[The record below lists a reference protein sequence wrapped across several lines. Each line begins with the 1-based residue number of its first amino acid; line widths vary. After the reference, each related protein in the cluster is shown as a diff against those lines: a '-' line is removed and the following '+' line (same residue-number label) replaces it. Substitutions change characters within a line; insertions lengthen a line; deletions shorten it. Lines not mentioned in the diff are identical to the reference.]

1 MALYDLMEFSLCGT
15 VGVVALVAAL
25 NALNYLLKWTSFG
38 PETTVAIGCMGFL
51 THGWRLGDGGGRLRK
66 MAPRFVVGSAW
77 DSVLQHA
84 DDRDRSESASLL
96 RLQEPDVEELEDFQA
111 ALDDPC
117 PDEWTPRFHRSHDFT
132 RADVELANTLTDL
145 AAQASAITK
154 MAAQAQLRVRRG
166 RQPSG
171 RGDWP
176 VPGNVGGIPG
186 GSSLDL
192 AGTTPPPRP
201 PGVNPS
207 RRVGT
212 AADGYITS
220 TARPVPSAT
229 SRMTAPTRDSGCRRP
244 RRRRESVPFQ
254 HCGVGD
260 GGQADE
266 VVLCGDSGEEES
278 CSRKDGTSRC
288 RGECARG
295 SVVLMSAPAAA
306 DALSF
311 LSVVHFPAENQ
322 VN

>member
-192 AGTTPPPRP
+192 AGTTPPPETAWGEPLPTSGYSGGWVHHEYRSTGTECHFPNDRP
-201 PGVNPS
+201 
-207 RRVGT
+207 
-212 AADGYITS
+212 Y
-220 TARPVPSAT
+220 ARLRLPSAEA
-229 SRMTAPTRDSGCRRP
+229 TAGKCSLPTL
-244 RRRRESVPFQ
+244 RRRRRRSSRR
-254 HCGVGD
+254 
-260 GGQADE
+260 GGAVWGQRRGG
-266 VVLCGDSGEEES
+266 VVLKEGW
-278 CSRKDGTSRC
+278 
-288 RGECARG
+288 
-295 SVVLMSAPAAA
+295 
-306 DALSF
+306 
-311 LSVVHFPAENQ
+311 HFKVPR
-322 VN
+322 